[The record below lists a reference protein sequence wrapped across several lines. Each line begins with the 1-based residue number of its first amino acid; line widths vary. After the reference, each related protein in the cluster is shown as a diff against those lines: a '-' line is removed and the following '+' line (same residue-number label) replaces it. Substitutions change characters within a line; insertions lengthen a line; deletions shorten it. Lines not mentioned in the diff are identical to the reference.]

1 MESQIGKIYFSYCP
15 DNKDYY
21 RTIRILKNYL
31 NGGLQSQISNP
42 VYGNP
47 PPDMPE
53 IPPLMRSKL
62 LSINNSMPY
71 AK

>member
-1 MESQIGKIYFSYCP
+1 MESQIGKIYYSKCP

-21 RTIRILKNYL
+21 RTIRIIKNYL

-53 IPPLMRSKL
+53 IPPLMRS
-62 LSINNSMPY
+62 
-71 AK
+71 

>member
-31 NGGLQSQISNP
+31 HGGLQSQISNP
-42 VYGNP
+42 VYGTP
-47 PPDMPE
+47 PPELPE
-53 IPPLMRSKL
+53 IPPIMKSKL
-62 LSINNSMPY
+62 LSINNAMPY
-71 AK
+71 VK

>member
-1 MESQIGKIYFSYCP
+1 MESQIGKIYYSKCP
-15 DNKDYY
+15 DDKDYY
-21 RTIRILKNYL
+21 RTIRIIKNYL

-71 AK
+71 VK